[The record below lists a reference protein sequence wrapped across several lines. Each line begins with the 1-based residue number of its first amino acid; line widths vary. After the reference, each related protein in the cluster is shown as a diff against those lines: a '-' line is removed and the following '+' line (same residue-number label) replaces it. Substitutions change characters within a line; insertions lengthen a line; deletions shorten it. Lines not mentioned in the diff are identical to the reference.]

1 VSAFSAQCGSGLQ
14 KKSRKMALNLTVK
27 LHPVVLFQIIDSYE
41 RRNPDA
47 QRVIGTL
54 LGNIQ
59 FRSSVCFHVLLFFRL
74 LTRVSVSS
82 T

>member
-1 VSAFSAQCGSGLQ
+1 MATPSMTASATHERNCLVC
-14 KKSRKMALNLTVK
+14 KMALNLTVK

-54 LGNIQ
+54 LGNI
-59 FRSSVCFHVLLFFRL
+59 
-74 LTRVSVSS
+74 
-82 T
+82 

>member
-1 VSAFSAQCGSGLQ
+1 
-14 KKSRKMALNLTVK
+14 MALNLTVK

-54 LGNIQ
+54 LGNILILLA
-59 FRSSVCFHVLLFFRL
+59 FSVL
-74 LTRVSVSS
+74 
-82 T
+82 

>member
-1 VSAFSAQCGSGLQ
+1 
-14 KKSRKMALNLTVK
+14 MALNLTVK

-54 LGNIQ
+54 LGKDHI
-59 FRSSVCFHVLLFFRL
+59 FFVIRPSCCSSSCYSSC
-74 LTRVSVSS
+74 TRVTRVLAPAEILFNKY
-82 T
+82 

>member
-1 VSAFSAQCGSGLQ
+1 
-14 KKSRKMALNLTVK
+14 MALNLTVK

-54 LGNIQ
+54 LGNIEKIYLVAFICGC
-59 FRSSVCFHVLLFFRL
+59 FRGVDTCTDGGTAGVSIEFLLNKP
-74 LTRVSVSS
+74 VG
-82 T
+82 